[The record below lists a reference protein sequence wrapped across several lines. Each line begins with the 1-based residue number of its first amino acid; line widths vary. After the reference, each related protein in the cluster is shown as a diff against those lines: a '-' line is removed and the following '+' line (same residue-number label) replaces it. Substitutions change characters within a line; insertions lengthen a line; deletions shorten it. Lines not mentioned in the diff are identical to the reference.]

1 MALLRAHECLYP
13 DREMV
18 ASSRL
23 ERILNVDPEADLTR
37 LPIEEIRSLRS
48 ECQELEVDQSYL
60 RRLVQGRLDIVAAE
74 LRHRVEG
81 GERADLSQLVSELP
95 EILGD
100 HVHAPGPGRLPTFL
114 APSDPSSL
122 VAEVD
127 AVVNVDQLCSLPDM
141 ADTDVRDLIDR
152 LTELERAVSARR
164 RALHERIDS
173 LQAELTRRYKTGEAS
188 VESLLS

>member
-1 MALLRAHECLYP
+1 MA
-13 DREMV
+13 

-23 ERILNVDPEADLTR
+23 ERILSLDPEGDLTG
-37 LPIEEIRSLRS
+37 LPIEEIRALRA
-48 ECQELEVDQSYL
+48 EGQELEVDQSYL

-81 GERADLSQLVSELP
+81 GERADLAQLVSELP

-100 HVHAPGPGRLPTFL
+100 HVHAPGLGRLPTFM
-114 APSDPSSL
+114 APSDPSAL

-127 AVVNVDQLCSLPDM
+127 EVVDVDRLCALPELSD
-141 ADTDVRDLIDR
+141 DELRQLIDD

-164 RALHERIDS
+164 RALHERIDA
-173 LQAELTRRYKTGEAS
+173 LQAELTRRYRTGEAS
-188 VESLLS
+188 VESLLR